1 VVDRVIKADT
11 SAEGPEVLQAFGLS
25 ETTLNRL
32 EIYAALLRKWQPTI
46 NLVSTSTLDR
56 LWSRHIGDS
65 LNVWKAAPGAKIWM
79 DLGSGAGF
87 PGLVTAI
94 CLADIAGAHVHLV
107 ESDQRKC
114 AFLRDVSR
122 ETGAPVTIHVE
133 RIEKLLPSF
142 AEAMDAV
149 SARALAPLQTLVLL
163 AEKLLEKGAVGV
175 FPQGETASI
184 ALTDSR
190 LLARFDVSEQ
200 RTIAPLRSRL
210 AIIRVKSRP

>member
-1 VVDRVIKADT
+1 
-11 SAEGPEVLQAFGLS
+11 
-25 ETTLNRL
+25 
-32 EIYAALLRKWQPTI
+32 
-46 NLVSTSTLDR
+46 
-56 LWSRHIGDS
+56 
-65 LNVWKAAPGAKIWM
+65 
-79 DLGSGAGF
+79 
-87 PGLVTAI
+87 
-94 CLADIAGAHVHLV
+94 VHLV

-122 ETGAPVTIHVE
+122 ETGAPVTIHLE

-163 AEKLLEKGAVGV
+163 AEKLLDKGAVGV

-190 LLARFDVSEQ
+190 LLARFDVSEK
-200 RTIAPLRSRL
+200 RTMAPLRSRL